1 MSSRFFVRAAVVAA
15 ALSIP
20 MAAHAQFGKLGKKLG
35 KAIGQE
41 VAGKP
46 ASSSSSNA
54 PVLTPEMLDSFL
66 EGIAVEAGPRMAAK
80 AKYDADVAAY
90 EAWRARLDSLNEVLA
105 AEYQRGNAGAM
116 QCNQSAAN
124 DPGMMQLNMQIAQ
137 KMQSMSDDDRARIEA
152 KMEKWGE
159 KMQAAYKASDMATVA
174 MYSDSIRNVIG
185 VDVTTASLAQNSA
198 YQQCMAKQAGADQ
211 MDPDRI
217 VALQAEVQT
226 LTQNAPREPRHSDLE
241 VSQEQ
246 RDSLRVL
253 GIRAS
258 GLSDSDYAWAR
269 EQSWAYLAARS
280 RNDYSSSDK
289 DWLATMR
296 AREAELLEYEF
307 VIVES

>member
-1 MSSRFFVRAAVVAA
+1 MAA
-15 ALSIP
+15 ALCLP
-20 MAAHAQFGKLGKKLG
+20 VAAHAQFGKLGKKLG

-46 ASSSSSNA
+46 ASSSSSSA
-54 PVLTPEMLDSFL
+54 PVLTPDMLDAFL
-66 EGIAVEAGPRMAAK
+66 KGLAVEAEPRLVAK

-90 EAWRARLDSLNEVLA
+90 EAWRSRLDSLNDVLA

-116 QCNQSAAN
+116 QCSQSVAN
-124 DPGMMQLNMQIAQ
+124 DPDMMQLNTQIAQ
-137 KMQSMSDDDRARIEA
+137 KMQSMSDDDRERIEA
-152 KMEKWGE
+152 KIEKWGE
-159 KMQAAYKASDMATVA
+159 KMQAAYEANDMATVA
-174 MYSDSIRNVIG
+174 VYSDSIRAVIG
-185 VDVTTASLAQNSA
+185 VDVTTASVKQNSA
-198 YQQCMAKQAGADQ
+198 YQQCMATQQNADT

-217 VALQAEVQT
+217 AALQAEVQK
-226 LTQNAPREPRHSDLE
+226 LTQNAPREPRRSDLD
-241 VSQEQ
+241 VSQDL

-253 GIRAS
+253 GVRAS
-258 GLSDSDYAWAR
+258 GLSASDYAWAR

-289 DWLATMR
+289 DWLAMMK